1 MDLWSDVWMDLWMG
15 WWMYEW
21 TNGCECSFVNWNH
34 PSKVCFWRQFDVVI
48 RFILVELLTKR
59 LSLKIWWQLGTHL
72 QKVIFNED
80 FSTLVAC
87 EWQRLQGQLR
97 VKATE
102 MAKGWK
108 LQMIGTNPIAPRE
121 SRTCQ
126 TSSTPSS
133 DKDIFVA
140 KAQGIQVS
148 TVGLTNPPEA
158 RERRFSPFTL
168 SVKQSFEGVSKIIR
182 IVFPQH
188 CLSAG

>member
-1 MDLWSDVWMDLWMG
+1 
-15 WWMYEW
+15 MYEW

-34 PSKVCFWRQFDVVI
+34 PSKVCSWRLFDVVI
-48 RFILVELLTKR
+48 RFILVD
-59 LSLKIWWQLGTHL
+59 THL

-97 VKATE
+97 AKATE
-102 MAKGWK
+102 MGKGWK
-108 LQMIGTNPIAPRE
+108 LQMIDTNPIAPRE

-133 DKDIFVA
+133 GKDILVA
-140 KAQGIQVS
+140 KVQWIQVS

-158 RERRFSPFTL
+158 RDRRFSPFTL
-168 SVKQSFEGVSKIIR
+168 SVKQSFEGVSKIIG

-188 CLSAG
+188 CSSAG

>member
-1 MDLWSDVWMDLWMG
+1 MDLWPMDLWIDVWMDLWMG

-34 PSKVCFWRQFDVVI
+34 PSKVCSWRLFDAVI
-48 RFILVELLTKR
+48 RFILVD
-59 LSLKIWWQLGTHL
+59 THL

-102 MAKGWK
+102 MGKGWK
-108 LQMIGTNPIAPRE
+108 LQMIDTNPIAPRE

-133 DKDIFVA
+133 GKDILVA
-140 KAQGIQVS
+140 KVQWIQVS

-158 RERRFSPFTL
+158 RDRRFSPFTL
-168 SVKQSFEGVSKIIR
+168 SVKQSFEGVSKIIG

-188 CLSAG
+188 CSSAG